1 MQIAY
6 SPLQVEQPGLAR
18 MLPPALTY
26 FREVALSGSIRR
38 AAEHLSIAPSA
49 ISRQI
54 GNLEAEL
61 QATLF
66 DRRARRLTLTAAGE
80 LLLAYSER
88 SHADFET
95 LRESL
100 QQITGL
106 QAGQVRVGSVEG
118 MVTYFLSRYLAT
130 FEKRFPGVK
139 VIVSVVGSRA
149 VAELV
154 QDGEVDLGLAFG
166 LPKRNPFRVH
176 ARLEQPLCVIVAAR
190 HPLASRRSI
199 SFAALADQRVALPD
213 RTFQIRSLIDGI
225 AVKTKTPLVRVI
237 ETNTLEM
244 AKGVVRNS
252 ELVTFLPRYAAL
264 REIANGELVAVPLQ
278 ERDLAHTSISLI
290 TVPSRKL
297 SPAGRKLLEAFKA
310 GMARYGANS

>member
-1 MQIAY
+1 
-6 SPLQVEQPGLAR
+6 
-18 MLPPALTY
+18 MLSPALTY

-54 GNLEAEL
+54 GNLEAALET
-61 QATLF
+61 TLF

-88 SHADFET
+88 SSADFEA

-106 QAGQVRVGSVEG
+106 QAGQVRVGSIEG
-118 MVTYFLSRYLAT
+118 MVTYFLSRYLAS
-130 FEKRFPGVK
+130 FDKRYPGVK

-149 VAELV
+149 VLESLR
-154 QDGEVDLGLAFG
+154 DGEVDLALAFG
-166 LPKRNPFRVH
+166 LPARNPFRVH
-176 ARLEQPLCVIVAAR
+176 ARLEQPLCAIVAAD
-190 HPLASRRSI
+190 HPLASKRSV
-199 SFAALADQRVALPD
+199 SFKALADQRVALPD
-213 RTFQIRSLIDGI
+213 TTFQIRSLIDGI
-225 AVKTKTPLVRVI
+225 AQKTKTPLRLVI

-252 ELVTFLPRYAAL
+252 ELLTFLPRYAAL
-264 REIANGELVAVPLQ
+264 REIANGELAAVPLQ
-278 ERDLAHTSISLI
+278 ERDLANTSVSLI
-290 TVPSRKL
+290 TLPSRQL
-297 SPAGRKLLEAFKA
+297 SPAARKLLETFKA
-310 GMARYGANS
+310 GMARYGATSKSN

>member
-1 MQIAY
+1 
-6 SPLQVEQPGLAR
+6 
-18 MLPPALTY
+18 MLSPALTY

-54 GNLEAEL
+54 GNLEAVL
-61 QATLF
+61 RANLF
-66 DRRARRLTLTAAGE
+66 DRRARRLTLTTAGE
-80 LLLAYSER
+80 LLLQYSER
-88 SHADFET
+88 SSADFET

-100 QQITGL
+100 QQISGL
-106 QAGQVRVGSVEG
+106 QAGQVRLGSVEG

-130 FEKRFPGVK
+130 FNKRYPRVR

-149 VAELV
+149 VLELLR
-154 QDGEVDLGLAFG
+154 DGEVDLALAFG
-166 LPKRNPFRVH
+166 LPARNPFREH
-176 ARLEQPLCVIVAAR
+176 ARLEQPLCVIVAAG

-199 SFAALADQRVALPD
+199 SFKALADQHVALPD
-213 RTFQIRSLIDGI
+213 RTFQIRSLIDHI
-225 AVKTKTPLVRVI
+225 ATKTKTTLDRVI

-252 ELVTFLPRYAAL
+252 ELLTFLPRYAAL
-264 REIANGELVAVPLQ
+264 REIANGELCAVPLQ

-290 TVPSRKL
+290 TMPSRQL
-297 SPAGRKLLEAFKA
+297 SPAARKLLDTFKA
-310 GMARYGANS
+310 GMTRYGASTERG